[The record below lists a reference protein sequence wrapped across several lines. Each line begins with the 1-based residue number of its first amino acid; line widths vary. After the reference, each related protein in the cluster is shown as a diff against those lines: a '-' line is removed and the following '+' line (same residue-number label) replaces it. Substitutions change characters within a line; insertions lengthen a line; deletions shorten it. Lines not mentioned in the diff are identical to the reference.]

1 MTQTSTLCNIIH
13 EFDQLNVKLWNQRSM
28 FNYAICGRFAAFG
41 IRRFDTYKNE
51 HKIQSY
57 CYNLADRQADTVR
70 TGKML
75 PADRQADTVRTG
87 KLLPADR
94 QAGRVRTGKLIGAC
108 CATFRYEVAKYD
120 LN

>member
-1 MTQTSTLCNIIH
+1 
-13 EFDQLNVKLWNQRSM
+13 M

-94 QAGRVRTGKLIGAC
+94 QADTVRTGKLLPADRQAGRVRTGKLIGAC